1 MKIKKLLSIG
11 ALALTI
17 TTCTSMNVFAA
28 ESAGNRENAKNQ
40 IIMNVIKGQNIAES
54 LNINMASI
62 SKNYVTHDFIEDI
75 KKYIDQ
81 DITDTNIK
89 EQIKSNIEKEY
100 NEGKTFKE
108 ILTSIMYVSKNSD
121 ETLQQMKKVVND
133 VVEEF
138 KYDYH
143 TDGTKKLED
152 TINKYFNVQKLNGKL
167 TYGKNSN
174 NKLVVTL
181 ERDEQVVLQ
190 VSSEN
195 VNSLQNELGKI
206 NTWADLL
213 NLL

>member
-11 ALALTI
+11 ALTLTI

-40 IIMNVIKGQNIAES
+40 IIMNVINGQNIAES

-138 KYDYH
+138 KYDGVKYTCIGH
-143 TDGTKKLED
+143 KLIVAGVD
-152 TINKYFNVQKLNGKL
+152 PSIKP
-167 TYGKNSN
+167 
-174 NKLVVTL
+174 
-181 ERDEQVVLQ
+181 
-190 VSSEN
+190 
-195 VNSLQNELGKI
+195 
-206 NTWADLL
+206 
-213 NLL
+213 